1 MEGLDNT
8 STTGEEAFETIAS
21 IVENLGRHGAGETW
35 SRATLRS
42 LSAGKKERMRR
53 ASHLGPDELCADHCT
68 VFALWDPVEEKL
80 EEYVEHLDDVA
91 EQEIG
96 LKHPLVYEGFN
107 FCELSAKVRLAK
119 VLQKQKLSQLQP
131 LCEFFDVETIGS
143 ANRKVSY
150 YEHLLQLANFCDCR
164 K

>member
-1 MEGLDNT
+1 MDNT

-96 LKHPLVYEGFN
+96 LKHPLVYEGFH

-131 LCEFFDVETIGS
+131 LCELFDVETIGS
-143 ANRKVSY
+143 ANRKASY